1 MTTRPPIP
9 LPTERAVLI
18 KSHRRCC
25 LCFWLEGI
33 DEVQRGQIAHL
44 DHDRSNNNEDNLC
57 FLCTNEH
64 HDDYDSKRS
73 QSKGLQKGEVKYY
86 RNELYK
92 EMELRFYSLEVE
104 RKLRLVKQAIRKT
117 AQDGL
122 ILRAQEAPSREEAE
136 KWHADAVPLVK
147 RFAGEPAK
155 FDFIH
160 CIESAGSIDLK
171 TISGIR
177 AYLYIHA
184 NHLKELARTMDA
196 TDLIEIGAEQGA
208 AADAA
213 RRRR

>member
-1 MTTRPPIP
+1 MTTRPSIP
-9 LPTERAVLI
+9 LPTERAVLV
-18 KSHRRCC
+18 KSRRRCC

-44 DHDRSNNNEDNLC
+44 DHDRTNNNEDNLC
-57 FLCTNEH
+57 FLCTKEH
-64 HDDYDSKRS
+64 HDDYDSKRR
-73 QSKGLQKGEVKYY
+73 QSKGLQKGEVKHY

-104 RKLRLVKQAIRKT
+104 RKLRLAKQAIRKIVHN
-117 AQDGL
+117 GL
-122 ILRAQEAPSREEAE
+122 ILRIQKVPSREEAE
-136 KWHADAVPLVK
+136 KWHADAIPLVK
-147 RFAGEPAK
+147 RFAGDPAE

-160 CIESAGSIDLK
+160 CTEGTGKVALT

-196 TDLIEIGAEQGA
+196 TDIIEIGAEQSDPVNG
-208 AADAA
+208 
-213 RRRR
+213 